1 MDENRFL
8 SGEEMSIKLKDLKAC
23 NNLYCYKPCP
33 VPAGMRSEAK
43 ALIDNL
49 EAAGIIRKVSETS
62 ETCAPASFVKKKSG
76 GLRFVIDF
84 TQLNRAVVRPVHS
97 FPSTDQVANMVKP
110 NIKFFATLDFLNR
123 VFSVAL
129 G

>member
-1 MDENRFL
+1 MQEVIDEEQKPFDAKSEFEKKMIGKHRAVFSSTMDENHFL

-23 NNLYCYKPCP
+23 KNLYCYKPHP

-62 ETCAPASFVKKKSG
+62 ETCAPASFVKK
-76 GLRFVIDF
+76 
-84 TQLNRAVVRPVHS
+84 
-97 FPSTDQVANMVKP
+97 
-110 NIKFFATLDFLNR
+110 IKE
-123 VFSVAL
+123 